1 MTELAGRAYR
11 WPGLDKPEGPD
22 PSLRFL
28 SPPLA
33 LAIILV
39 RYSVEA
45 KNFLL
50 ILRFW
55 RKVVKE
61 KVKERGEDDA
71 FVTVS
76 DEDEGR

>member
-11 WPGLDKPEGPD
+11 WPGFDKPKGPN
-22 PSLRFL
+22 PFL
-28 SPPLA
+28 GFLTPPLA